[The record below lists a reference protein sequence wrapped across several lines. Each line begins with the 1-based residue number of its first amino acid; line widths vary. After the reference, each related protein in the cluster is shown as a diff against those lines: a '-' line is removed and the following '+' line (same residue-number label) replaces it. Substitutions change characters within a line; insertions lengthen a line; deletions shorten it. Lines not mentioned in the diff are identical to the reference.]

1 VLLTK
6 VQRWSPLKAWG
17 TRLMKRVGAKK
28 AKVALARKLAIVL
41 FRIWKDGTEFRWE
54 KEAAVA

>member
-6 VQRWSPLKAWG
+6 VQRRSALKAWG

-28 AKVALARKLAIVL
+28 AKVALASELAVVL
-41 FRIWKDGTEFRWE
+41 FRIWKGGTEFRWE
-54 KEAAVA
+54 KEAAMV